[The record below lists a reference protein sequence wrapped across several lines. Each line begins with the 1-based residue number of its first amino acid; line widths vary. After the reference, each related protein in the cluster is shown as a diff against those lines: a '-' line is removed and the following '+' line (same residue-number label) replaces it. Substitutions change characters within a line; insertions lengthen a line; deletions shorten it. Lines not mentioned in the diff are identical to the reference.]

1 MLMIAFLVA
10 DALLLLGLLAYIT
23 TKFWLNAKE
32 QAKPQSK
39 VEPIDYKH
47 GVTAEEFAK
56 ELELARASLNEEA
69 GVEVVA
75 ATEEPETPVEE
86 PVEEPVPEVVEEPV
100 VEEPV
105 VEEPVIEEPIVEEP
119 TAPAPEKE
127 LVISQVEDEEDDR
140 EAVRRVPFCEKMLYM
155 DRKTQEYYNELNNEF
170 ISYRKMHARVSAKG
184 VSYRLGRE
192 LVAKITLRG
201 KTMKLHLALD
211 VNEFEPKVY
220 FQKDMS
226 DVKAYQEVPFTVKVK
241 SDRGLKNAI
250 KLVTAM
256 AEKKEIA
263 RKTRFEPVD
272 AVENLKAIAL
282 ELR

>member
-1 MLMIAFLVA
+1 MLT
-10 DALLLLGLLAYIT
+10 ALFIVDGILLLGLLVYAT
-23 TKFWLNAKE
+23 VNFWLNAKE
-32 QAKPQSK
+32 NAKAKNS

-47 GVTAEEFAK
+47 GVTADEFAR
-56 ELELARASLNEEA
+56 ELELARAQLNEEV
-69 GVEVVA
+69 GKEVVA
-75 ATEEPETPVEE
+75 AEEEPI
-86 PVEEPVPEVVEEPV
+86 
-100 VEEPV
+100 
-105 VEEPVIEEPIVEEP
+105 IEEPIVEEP
-119 TAPAPEKE
+119 IVEEPVIEQPEEPVIEEPETPEVAPEQE

-140 EAVRRVPFCEKMLYM
+140 EPIRRVPFCEKMLYI

-226 DVKAYQEVPFTVKVK
+226 EVKAYQEVPFTVKVK

-250 KLVTAM
+250 KLITAM

-263 RKTRFEPVD
+263 RKTRFETVD
-272 AVENLKAIAL
+272 GIEELKKLAL